1 MRQGF
6 RLWLCALLFFAPAAL
21 GSEERRPRR
30 LRKLRRLGRGAATPV
45 KGGMCDDSCED
56 FAKNGRCDD
65 GSAAIALPSSTQE
78 HRIYCAL
85 GTDCSDCGSVPRRP
99 PPAKLKEMMP
109 QPGEGVPTEPLPPQG
124 LTGIPLLRE
133 RKVEVHA
140 AWTKTQPSFLMPYTD
155 PREDFDVSEN
165 MHTKRAVE
173 PLSNLYWHR
182 RSQQVRGGGAGRGG
196 GGGDAAAGGRG
207 GGWGGAGGAR
217 GGGGMGKLGVS
228 KRYQGWC
235 MFESR
240 RHRWGI

>member
-99 PPAKLKEMMP
+99 PPAELKEMMP

-173 PLSNLYWHR
+173 PLYNLYWHR
-182 RSQQVRGGGAGRGG
+182 LSQQVRSPPSPHRVRVQESSSFSLSLSPTLSLSLSPSADPLHPTVIGGADG
-196 GGGDAAAGGRG
+196 
-207 GGWGGAGGAR
+207 
-217 GGGGMGKLGVS
+217 L
-228 KRYQGWC
+228 C
-235 MFESR
+235 
-240 RHRWGI
+240 